1 MFGNAGALPNLIS
14 EIARSYA
21 ATKATSQSASGN
33 GTASGRQENLEKAS
47 ANSGGVGG
55 WLSEK
60 LSNAGQMIKN
70 GVLGGTFSTDAEMA
84 EWGNGFKAAQ
94 ASGDVAQY
102 LRDHPIGNSLKDVAL
117 LAATPAAR
125 ALQGAVIKEAEAR
138 AALSATQLSVDSKL
152 SGYLLNAEHPVGG
165 AKAKWFEQALGF
177 NKSNMDGLSKQI
189 VFDPRSAIETGVT
202 QYGTK
207 FNQVI
212 PISGTNGRVIDV
224 TFGWIRN
231 NDGITR
237 LVTAIPTPR

>member
-1 MFGNAGALPNLIS
+1 
-14 EIARSYA
+14 
-21 ATKATSQSASGN
+21 
-33 GTASGRQENLEKAS
+33 
-47 ANSGGVGG
+47 
-55 WLSEK
+55 
-60 LSNAGQMIKN
+60 
-70 GVLGGTFSTDAEMA
+70 MA

-102 LRDHPIGNSLKDVAL
+102 LRDHPIGNSLKDAAL
-117 LAATPAAR
+117 LAATPAAG
-125 ALQGAVIKEAEAR
+125 ALQGAIIKEAEAR

-189 VFDPRSAIETGVT
+189 IFDPRSAIETGAT